1 MAERPLG
8 FRALLG
14 DEGWARLLML
24 GTHREFASGTYLMRQ
39 GEPGGYLVALV
50 SGRVKVLGH
59 TPDGDELLVSLRS
72 AGDVVGEMATG
83 EHSRRTVSVMAIDR
97 CIAKVIETHR
107 FHRFLEENRAVGR
120 YTNYL
125 ILKLSQTIP
134 SQMQLAR
141 FPAERRVAR
150 LLHELVTLAPPDKP
164 DRFLI
169 PLSQGSW
176 RVPSGWPAAPSPSRS
191 PCCAVPARS
200 RPGGASWWPTCGSFA
215 DMRDCDVIH
224 TTICP
229 VVDNAGR
236 VSARSSLATSRSS
249 HREG

>member
-1 MAERPLG
+1 MAERPPG

-120 YTNYL
+120 YADYL
-125 ILKLSQTIP
+125 VLKLSQTIP

-169 PLSQGSW
+169 PLSQGELA
-176 RVPSGWPAAPSPSRS
+176 RALGL
-191 PCCAVPARS
+191 ARS
-200 RPGGASWWPTCGSFA
+200 TVAEQIALLRSTGALSSGRRVVVA
-215 DMRDCDVIH
+215 DVRKLRRH
-224 TTICP
+224 
-229 VVDNAGR
+229 AG
-236 VSARSSLATSRSS
+236 L
-249 HREG
+249 